1 MYGTV
6 EGGNAFFA
14 QRLNSWEW
22 ENASE
27 SDKAKALNQ
36 AAEIIDQFQYVEFE
50 TVPETF
56 ATAAYLIAKALLS
69 GRDPEMDLEHL
80 ATSSESY
87 GAVRTSYDRE
97 GTLQEH
103 IAHLVPSPQAW
114 ALLRPWLSEAKV
126 FITKRV

>member
-6 EGGNAFFA
+6 EGGDAFFA

-22 ENASE
+22 QNATD

-36 AAEIIDQFQYVEFE
+36 AAELIDQFQYVEFE

-56 ATAAYLIAKALLS
+56 ATAAYLIAKALMS
-69 GRDPEMDLEHL
+69 GRDPELDLEHL

-103 IAHLVPSPQAW
+103 LAHLIPSPQAFN
-114 ALLRPWLSEAKV
+114 LLRPWFSEAKV
-126 FITKRV
+126 FKIKRV